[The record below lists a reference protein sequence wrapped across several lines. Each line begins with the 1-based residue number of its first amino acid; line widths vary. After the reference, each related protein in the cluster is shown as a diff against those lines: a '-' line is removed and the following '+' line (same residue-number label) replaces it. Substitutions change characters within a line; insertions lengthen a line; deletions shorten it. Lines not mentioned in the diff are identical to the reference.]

1 MVSEENSV
9 AGDTVMA
16 SQALD
21 NVIAQPIVAADNEEE
36 VKVNESGQIFSGDIP
51 SDEDADEYSDRSS
64 QPKKSDYA
72 KRK

>member
-1 MVSEENSV
+1 MVSEE
-9 AGDTVMA
+9 
-16 SQALD
+16 
-21 NVIAQPIVAADNEEE
+21 NEEE
-36 VKVNESGQIFSGDIP
+36 VKVNESGQILSGDIP